1 MTIQRP
7 PPTQSETRRVRKVAP
22 VVGESALRTFT
33 KLVLGIPL
41 LGQK

>member
-22 VVGESALRTFT
+22 LVGESALCAFI
-33 KLVLGIPL
+33 KPAPGIPL